1 MEPTVAN
8 NRISSDQLGI
18 DRGNMVGLWVR
29 RNVKIEPAVALAI
42 KYFDLN

>member
-1 MEPTVAN
+1 MEPTVVN

-18 DRGNMVGLWVR
+18 DRGKMVGLWGW
-29 RNVKIEPAVALAI
+29 RNVKIEPAVVLAI